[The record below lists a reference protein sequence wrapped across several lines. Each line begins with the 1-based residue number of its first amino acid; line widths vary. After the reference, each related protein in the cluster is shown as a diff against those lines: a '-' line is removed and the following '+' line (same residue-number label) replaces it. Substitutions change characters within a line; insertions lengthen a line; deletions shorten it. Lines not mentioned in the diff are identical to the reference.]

1 MRNQKPCV
9 LFKLCNEL
17 FGIDVESVL
26 RVINLDKLMKIPKA
40 PEFIV
45 GAISLEGSVIPVVD
59 LAKKISL
66 GDTLI
71 TSETKVLVLEI
82 QYNENTFSAGVIID
96 DVLDVVTIDPT
107 KLLPPTL
114 ESMGF
119 EASTTDGLY
128 KIEDDYY
135 IILNATKVFESEIAS
150 LV

>member
-1 MRNQKPCV
+1 MKNQKPCV
-9 LFKLCNEL
+9 LFRLCNEL
-17 FGIDVESVL
+17 FGIGVGNVL
-26 RVINLDKLMKIPKA
+26 RVINLDKLMKIPKS

-59 LAKKISL
+59 LAKKICL
-66 GDTLI
+66 GETNI
-71 TSETKVLVLEI
+71 TKETKVIVLEI
-82 QYNENTFSAGVIID
+82 QYNESTFSAGVIID
-96 DVLDVVTIDPT
+96 DVLDVVTIDSS

-119 EASTTDGLY
+119 ETHTTDGLY

-135 IILNATKVFESEIAS
+135 IILNATKVFEDEIAS